1 MKMTTLLLS
10 IFLLT
15 SFLPGDTIP
24 VIKMTVGQYDEWGNE
39 KKETCFGCGDCSVYC
54 AIENEYTIISSGDLS
69 GQGNSTYKADNIEDY
84 NLKSA
89 WIEGHKEYGIGEW
102 VEYRFDR
109 KDFSNTDLE
118 INGLYLFNGY
128 RKSLKSW
135 EENSRI
141 KKLRMAINDVDFI
154 EPELQ
159 DTYKIQSCKFES
171 KNIAQIETLSFEII
185 EIYPGT
191 KYKDVALSELRF
203 TGIHHH

>member
-1 MKMTTLLLS
+1 MMNGEMRKKKRALGVG
-10 IFLLT
+10 IVVF
-15 SFLPGDTIP
+15 
-24 VIKMTVGQYDEWGNE
+24 TVRLRMNIQY
-39 KKETCFGCGDCSVYC
+39 
-54 AIENEYTIISSGDLS
+54 ISSGDLS